1 MASWIPTATKTENF
15 LLWEERKMFIGKNL
29 FVNDKCIM
37 YENCCSNAGWIFIP
51 TDDETE
57 ILVCDG
63 EGTHMRIPFDKFK
76 KEFNN
81 INELY
86 RRILFLRFGVR
97 V

>member
-1 MASWIPTATKTENF
+1 
-15 LLWEERKMFIGKNL
+15 MFIGKNL

-37 YENCCSNAGWIFIP
+37 YENCCSNAGFIIINHDK
-51 TDDETE
+51 TGILVYDGDFKRIE
-57 ILVCDG
+57 ILF
-63 EGTHMRIPFDKFK
+63 ENFK
-76 KEFNN
+76 EEYNS

>member
-1 MASWIPTATKTENF
+1 
-15 LLWEERKMFIGKNL
+15 MFIGKNL

-37 YENCCSNAGWIFIP
+37 YGSRCSNAGFIIINHDK
-51 TDDETE
+51 TGISVYDGDFKRIE
-57 ILVCDG
+57 ILF
-63 EGTHMRIPFDKFK
+63 ENFK
-76 KEFNN
+76 EEYNS